1 MTTASLPTGRNG
13 GFWVE
18 DPEFYKK
25 LFLLATPMVLQNLI
39 TFGVIFSDNLMVG
52 RLGEAAISGLY
63 MGTLVQ
69 TVHHILLFG
78 VESAVLIL
86 SAQYWGK
93 RDCGRIKDVI
103 SIGMR
108 LSLSGTALIALAALL
123 FPSQIIALLT
133 PDAGA
138 VAEGSEYLRAV
149 SVSYLLFCASQLLIV
164 AMRSVEI
171 VRIGL
176 INSITAFCV
185 NVFLN
190 YVLIF
195 GKFGLPALGVAGAAY
210 ATDISR
216 AVEFSVVLYFV
227 LKVDTNL
234 RLRLRDFLRWD
245 TNIFHDLVKYGTPL
259 LLGQIVWAINNIGQG
274 AIIGQLNATA
284 ISAASIAGMFDRLLW
299 MGTWGV
305 AAATG
310 IMVGKAIGAGD
321 FELVKRYAR
330 TMQVIFFGI
339 GILSALIVFF
349 GRGIFLSLYHLEP
362 ETMDTA
368 MQFMLVLS
376 LIMIGRCYQ
385 APSLFGLVKAG
396 GDTAFVFK
404 NDTFWVFFWVLP
416 SAWIALKYAAPA
428 WLVFGLLLSD
438 QIFKCFVAF
447 FKIKS
452 YNWMKTLTRTSAAE

>member
-69 TVHHILLFG
+69 TVLQILLFG

-349 GRGIFLSLYHLEP
+349 GRGIFLSFYHLEP

>member
-1 MTTASLPTGRNG
+1 MTTACSSTSQNG

-25 LFLLATPMVLQNLI
+25 LFLLAMPMVLQNLI

-52 RLGEAAISGLY
+52 RLGESAISGLY

-69 TVHHILLFG
+69 TVLQILLFG
-78 VESAVLIL
+78 VESTVLIL
-86 SAQYWGK
+86 STQYWGK
-93 RDCGRIKDVI
+93 RDCNRIKDVI

-108 LSLSGTALIALAALL
+108 LSLAGTAVIALTALL
-123 FPSQIIALLT
+123 FPSQIIGLLT

-138 VAEGSEYLRAV
+138 IVEGGEYLRAV

-216 AVEFSVVLYFV
+216 AVELAVVLFFV
-227 LKVDTNL
+227 LKIDKNL
-234 RLRLRDFLRWD
+234 KLRLRDFLRWD
-245 TNIFHDLVKYGTPL
+245 SNIFHDLVKYGTPL

-274 AIIGQLNATA
+274 AIIGQLKAAA

-321 FELVKRYAR
+321 YELVKRYAR
-330 TMQVIFFGI
+330 TMQAIFFGI
-339 GILSALIVFF
+339 GIMSALIVFF
-349 GRGIFLSLYHLEP
+349 GRGIFLSFYELEP
-362 ETMDTA
+362 ETLNTA
-368 MQFMLVLS
+368 MQFMAVLS
-376 LIMIGRCYQ
+376 VIMIGRCYQ

-404 NDTFWVFFWVLP
+404 NDTFWVFCWVLP
-416 SAWIALKYAAPA
+416 AAWTALKCDAPP
-428 WLVFGLLLSD
+428 WLVFALLLSD
-438 QIFKCFVAF
+438 QIFKCFVAYV
-447 FKIKS
+447 KIS
-452 YNWMKTLTRTSAAE
+452 RYDWMKNLTRTSTGV